1 MTSSPPPSRL
11 GRAWQGLADREAA
24 RLRDRFIRDARTTVS
39 RRLLL
44 AYLLSALILLGAV
57 LMWALGL
64 WCLANAL
71 NVGGGNGYPR
81 LTNGVAAF
89 FLLAVAWLARP
100 RFPRLPGTPVT
111 PEQAPEFHAL
121 IRDVAAQLQ
130 VSPPAQVTLQAD
142 VNAFMGHSGFPPRT
156 MLGVGLPLWYGLPPQ
171 ACVAI
176 LAHEPAHG
184 RNGDPA
190 RSHLIGAAL
199 MVLQQLAAVVCGHHA
214 GRNTVLQI
222 QRSRYSAPGQ
232 AFWNESPTPA

>member
-1 MTSSPPPSRL
+1 M
-11 GRAWQGLADREAA
+11 
-24 RLRDRFIRDARTTVS
+24 
-39 RRLLL
+39 
-44 AYLLSALILLGAV
+44 
-57 LMWALGL
+57 LGL

-81 LTNGVAAF
+81 LTNGVGAF
-89 FLLAVAWLARP
+89 LLLAVAWLARP

-176 LAHEPAHG
+176 LAHELAHG

-199 MVLQQLAAVVCGHHA
+199 MVLQQLYVV
-214 GRNTVLQI
+214 I
-222 QRSRYSAPGQ
+222 MPDEMQRSRTGILERITKGASR
-232 AFWNESPTPA
+232 